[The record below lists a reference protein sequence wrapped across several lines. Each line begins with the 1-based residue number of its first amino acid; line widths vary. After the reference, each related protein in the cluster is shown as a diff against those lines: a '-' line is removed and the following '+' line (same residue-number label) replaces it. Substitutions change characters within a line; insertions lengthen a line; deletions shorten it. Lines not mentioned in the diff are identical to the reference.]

1 MTVGDGKAAAG
12 TDQAGNLPG
21 LPGSIAVPSA
31 YARACA
37 QLQQAPR
44 RWLVTG
50 VAGFI
55 GSHLLE
61 TLLKL
66 GQEVRG
72 LDNFMTGHRHNLDQV
87 RASVGEDAWRRFTFI
102 EGDIRDPQACARACG
117 GGPGPVDAGAA
128 APASR
133 GESGVSDGRIGDPGT
148 GGHAG
153 DGACARIDA
162 SHADAK
168 EAGGTGAGACGGD
181 GASRGAHDG
190 RGRMAGAGEGPGSGD
205 ASGGQDG
212 ASDGSGAGH
221 GGGAGG
227 VMPASHDGRASQ
239 AAAQQAGSAAGV
251 EGRDGMG
258 RRTARDGAVNGTTTA
273 GGAGNASRAGAGG
286 SMASAAGAGKAKD
299 AEDTGATRGAAG
311 AAGADGMDGA
321 DRAGGGEGEGEGDG
335 GGPVDYVLH
344 QAALGS
350 VPRSL
355 ADPLLCHAVNVSGF
369 LNMLAAARDAGVRRF
384 VYAASSATYGD
395 HPALPKVEQHIG
407 APLSP
412 YALSKYVNELYAQVY
427 ARCYAT
433 QTVGLRYF
441 NVFGPR
447 QDPLGAYAAVI
458 PRWIAAMLER
468 QPVRIHG
475 DGATSR
481 DFCFVHNAV
490 QANILAATCAD
501 PAAVNQVYNVAVNAR
516 TSLTQLHDS
525 MQQMLLAASPGHVP
539 LAPEYGD
546 FRAGDVRHSQADIA
560 KAARLLGYAPTHDV
574 AQGLRQTV
582 AWYVAQASRP

>member
-1 MTVGDGKAAAG
+1 MRPAAEE
-12 TDQAGNLPG
+12 
-21 LPGSIAVPSA
+21 SA
-31 YARACA
+31 YAQACA
-37 QLQQAPR
+37 QLAQAPR

-72 LDNFMTGHRHNLDQV
+72 LDNFMTGHRHNLALV
-87 RASVGEDAWRRFTFI
+87 RASVGEQAWRRFTFI

-117 GGPGPVDAGAA
+117 GALGAVNA
-128 APASR
+128 ADVAD
-133 GESGVSDGRIGDPGT
+133 VA
-148 GGHAG
+148 HAG
-153 DGACARIDA
+153 SVDSVA
-162 SHADAK
+162 S
-168 EAGGTGAGACGGD
+168 TNGGD
-181 GASRGAHDG
+181 G
-190 RGRMAGAGEGPGSGD
+190 GD
-205 ASGGQDG
+205 APGDTHPTH
-212 ASDGSGAGH
+212 A
-221 GGGAGG
+221 
-227 VMPASHDGRASQ
+227 
-239 AAAQQAGSAAGV
+239 
-251 EGRDGMG
+251 
-258 RRTARDGAVNGTTTA
+258 T
-273 GGAGNASRAGAGG
+273 
-286 SMASAAGAGKAKD
+286 
-299 AEDTGATRGAAG
+299 DTG
-311 AAGADGMDGA
+311 
-321 DRAGGGEGEGEGDG
+321 DR
-335 GGPVDYVLH
+335 VDYVLH

-350 VPRSL
+350 VSRSL
-355 ADPLLCHAVNVSGF
+355 DEPLLCHAVNVSGF
-369 LNMLAAARDAGVRRF
+369 LNLLDAARAAGVRRF

-458 PRWIAAMLER
+458 PRWIAAMLDK
-468 QPVRIHG
+468 QPVQIHG

-490 QANILAATCAD
+490 QANILAATCAN
-501 PAAVNQVYNVAVNAR
+501 PLAVNQVYNVAVNAR
-516 TSLTQLHDS
+516 TSLTQLHAS
-525 MQQMLLAASPGHVP
+525 MQQMLLASHPHHLP
-539 LAPEYGD
+539 QAPEYGD

-560 KAARLLGYAPTHDV
+560 KAARLLGYAPTHDL
-574 AQGLRQTV
+574 AQGLRETI
-582 AWYVAQASRP
+582 AWYVAQACRA